1 VLLSVGQLEC
11 RMCEKCA
18 EFDERIARYRLLAG
32 RLTDQ
37 VTLDGIARLI
47 EHYEIQKRALH
58 PATSE
63 E

>member
-1 VLLSVGQLEC
+1 
-11 RMCEKCA
+11 MCEKCA

-32 RLTDQ
+32 QLTDQ

-47 EHYEIQKRALH
+47 EHYEMQKRALH
-58 PATSE
+58 PATPE